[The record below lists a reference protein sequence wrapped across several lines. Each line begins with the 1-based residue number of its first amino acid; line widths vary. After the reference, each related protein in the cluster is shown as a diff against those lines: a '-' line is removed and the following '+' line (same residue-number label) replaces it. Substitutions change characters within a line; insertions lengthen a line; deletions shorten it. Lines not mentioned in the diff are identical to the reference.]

1 MFYSFAFFSDYN
13 VRKSKKLFSCTLT
26 SAYNRHHEINRIAS
40 CILWLAIMQV
50 ITLYGDSKMSDK
62 VVSNDKVRA
71 EIDSDYPKAIVDKV
85 SIQLARKE
93 PDGYF
98 TALISNPSG
107 IKGKLSSTGKTYVLG
122 SAVERYGAI
131 KVSIMVTRDNK

>member
-1 MFYSFAFFSDYN
+1 
-13 VRKSKKLFSCTLT
+13 
-26 SAYNRHHEINRIAS
+26 
-40 CILWLAIMQV
+40 
-50 ITLYGDSKMSDK
+50 MSDK
-62 VVSNDKVRA
+62 VVSNDKVRR
-71 EIDSDYPKAIVDKV
+71 EVDTDYPETVVDKV

-98 TALISNPSG
+98 TALISNPAG

-122 SAVERYGAI
+122 NAVERYGSI